1 MLTGIIQELFR
12 FYDELAECLQE
23 LRRRLGLQSIG
34 SIVFHDKYGL
44 RVAFVVWGAEAPE
57 PRQH

>member
-44 RVAFVVWGAEAPE
+44 RLRWQAP
-57 PRQH
+57 RRLVGYR